1 MIDVERLKAR
11 FIRYTKVWSQSED
24 DVQDRYPST
33 PQQLEFAKLL
43 RGDLEEMG
51 LDEVVLDEHGYVTAT
66 LPATPGCEQRP
77 VIGLLAHYD
86 TYPGVSGKDVKP
98 IVHRFEGQDIVL
110 LDDEDVVIR
119 VEDNPELERFKGE
132 EIITASGKTLLGA
145 DDKAGLAEI
154 LEAVA
159 WLKEHADHPRPKL
172 RLGFTPDEEVGM
184 GTEHFDVKAFGAK
197 VAYTLDGSTMGEV
210 ENETFCANGAK
221 VHIVGR
227 DVHPGYAKN
236 KMINAGR
243 VAARFIEGIPMGMS
257 PECTEGREG
266 FLHPIKMEANASEA
280 TISYIVRD
288 FEVDGLER
296 LETYMRT
303 LAESLEREFVGVK
316 IKIEIKEQY
325 RNMVYDLEKE
335 PRAIE
340 LALEAVKQTGV
351 EPRLLSIRGG
361 TDGSRLSAMGL
372 PTPNIFAGGVNF
384 HSKFEWVAVT
394 AMVKA
399 AETVLNL
406 VKLWA
411 ERG

>member
-24 DVQDRYPST
+24 DVKDRYPST

-43 RGDLEEMG
+43 RGDLEELG
-51 LDEVVLDEHGYVTAT
+51 LDDVVSDEHGYVTAT
-66 LPATPGCEQRP
+66 LPASPGCEQRP

-98 IVHRFEGQDIVL
+98 IIHRFEGQDIVL
-110 LDDEDVVIR
+110 PDDEEVVIR
-119 VEDNPELERFKGE
+119 VEENPELQRFQGE

-159 WLKEHADHPRPKL
+159 WLKEHPDHPRPKL

-184 GTEHFDVKAFGAK
+184 GTEHFDVEAFGAK

-221 VHIVGR
+221 AKITGR
-227 DVHPGYAKN
+227 DVHPGYAKG
-236 KMINAGR
+236 KMINASR
-243 VAARFIEGIPMGMS
+243 VAARFIETIPMGMS
-257 PECTEGREG
+257 PECTEKREG
-266 FLHPIKMEANASEA
+266 FLHPIKMEANTSEA

-288 FEVDGLER
+288 FEVEGLER
-296 LETYMRT
+296 LEAYLRAV
-303 LAESLEREFVGVK
+303 AESLEREFEGCK
-316 IKIEIKEQY
+316 IEIEIKEQY

-340 LALEAVKQTGV
+340 LALEAVKQSGI
-351 EPRLLSIRGG
+351 EARLLSIRGG

-384 HSKFEWVAVT
+384 HSKFEWVAVR

-399 AETVLNL
+399 TETVLNL